1 MSTLTHLQGD
11 ATKPVGAGSKIIVH
25 CCNDLGAWGAGFVL
39 ALSRRWPQPEQ
50 AYRAWATG
58 KLKSPKFQLGAVHF
72 VEVADDIT
80 VANLIG
86 QHGVG
91 LGRDSAP
98 PIRYEAIRVGLR
110 RVAEEAKSLGAGV
123 HMPKMGA
130 GLAGGDWPTIEAI
143 VRETLVDAGIP
154 VVVYT
159 F

>member
-11 ATKPVGAGSKIIVH
+11 ATKPISAGNKIIVH
-25 CCNDLGAWGAGFVL
+25 CCNDLGGWGAGFVL
-39 ALSRRWPQPEQ
+39 ALSRRWPEPERQ
-50 AYRAWATG
+50 YRWWAEASG
-58 KLKSPKFQLGAVHF
+58 VLPEFQLGEVQF
-72 VEVADDIT
+72 VQVERDTI

-86 QHGVG
+86 QHGCG
-91 LGRDSAP
+91 YSGGKP
-98 PIRYEAIRVGLR
+98 PIRYEAIREGLR
-110 RVAEEAKSLGAGV
+110 KVAQSAKSNNATV

-130 GLAGGDWPTIEAI
+130 GLAGGDWQIIEAI